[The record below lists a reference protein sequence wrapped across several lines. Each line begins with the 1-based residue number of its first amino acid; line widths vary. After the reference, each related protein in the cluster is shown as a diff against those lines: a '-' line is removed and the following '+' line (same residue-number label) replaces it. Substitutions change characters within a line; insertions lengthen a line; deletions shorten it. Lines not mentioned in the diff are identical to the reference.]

1 MSQPLRFE
9 GVMPANLLPFGP
21 DLSIDEP
28 AYRGHLRWLLDVPGV
43 TGLVVNGH
51 AAEVSSLDR
60 EERRRALAIAVDE
73 AQGALPVVAGVYTD
87 GTQEAVR
94 LARDAKA
101 EGAAGILLFPPT
113 PFMWGAQLKP
123 DMAVRHVTE
132 VAAGADLP
140 IIVFEYPPASGI
152 GYSPE
157 TLARLCEIPHVAAVK
172 DWSNDIVAFER
183 NLRAI
188 RATGRPVAVLSS
200 FTMSLMASFLLG
212 ADGAISGMGSVVA
225 DLQADLFGACR
236 KGDLELAR
244 RINDR
249 LDPLVRVFYAPPF
262 VDMHN
267 RMKEALAMLGR
278 IPAAHVRPPLT
289 PIPDA
294 ERQAIRAALA
304 GSDFDFP
311 TRAPPLRAR
320 SQSLTP

>member
-9 GVMPANLLPFGP
+9 GVMPANVLPFGP

-28 AYRGHLRWLLDVPGV
+28 AYRRHLRWLADVRGV

-73 AQGALPVVAGVYTD
+73 AQGVLPVVAGVYTD

-123 DMAVRHVTE
+123 DMAVRHVSE
-132 VAAGADLP
+132 VAACADLP

-225 DLQADLFGACR
+225 DLQADLFDACR

-294 ERQAIRAALA
+294 ERQAIRAALD
-304 GSDFDFP
+304 GV
-311 TRAPPLRAR
+311 RL
-320 SQSLTP
+320 